1 MVRSLWLK
9 NKGEKM
15 LYMATAYGEGD
26 GAYEETERGVI
37 LVPQTTVASTNGSGK
52 VPVQMYL
59 IDVLVRQ
66 WLNLHAVSISCLI
79 LSIFYHLLA

>member
-1 MVRSLWLK
+1 MKTRNKINYMAVVCSLWLK

-37 LVPQTTVASTNGSGK
+37 LVPQTTVA
-52 VPVQMYL
+52 MA
-59 IDVLVRQ
+59 I
-66 WLNLHAVSISCLI
+66 
-79 LSIFYHLLA
+79 